1 MARDFN
7 PRDDRGSSR
16 GNSSGAGRSGGGAG
30 RPRRDDDRPRRDGE
44 RPTGAGR
51 PAGAGRPR
59 RDDGRP
65 SSDRPR
71 RDGDRPAGVGRPRRD
86 GDRPAGVGRP
96 RRDDDRP
103 RSDRPR
109 RDGDRPTGAGRP
121 RRDDDRPFSDRPRAD
136 RPRRD
141 GDRPAGA
148 GRPRRDDDRPRSDRP
163 RRDGDR
169 PTGAGRPR
177 RDDDRPRSDRPRR
190 DGDRPT
196 GAGRPRREESRP
208 GADRYTARPRPAG
221 KPDER
226 GGRERTNFDAS
237 QYVEVAADI
246 DTKVLP
252 KQVMAELRNISPAAA
267 EYCAKHLA
275 AAMYALEDDDA
286 ERAYKH
292 AVAARARAARL
303 ACVREM
309 VGLSAYHSQMW
320 AEALNEFRTF
330 QRLTGDPHFLPLMA
344 DCERGLGRPMKA
356 LAIARSEQVRSL
368 DADTKIEMRIV
379 ASGARRD
386 LGQLDAAIATLETPE
401 LKSKSHSFAVTR
413 LRYAYAEALLAADRL
428 AEARDWFVKTALG
441 DVEDLTD
448 AADRALEIDA

>member
-7 PRDDRGSSR
+7 PRSDRGSGQGR
-16 GNSSGAGRSGGGAG
+16 PGAGRPSSSRPSAG
-30 RPRRDDDRPRRDGE
+30 RPRRDDDRPRRDG
-44 RPTGAGR
+44 
-51 PAGAGRPR
+51 
-59 RDDGRP
+59 
-65 SSDRPR
+65 
-71 RDGDRPAGVGRPRRD
+71 
-86 GDRPAGVGRP
+86 
-96 RRDDDRP
+96 
-103 RSDRPR
+103 
-109 RDGDRPTGAGRP
+109 DRPT
-121 RRDDDRPFSDRPRAD
+121 
-136 RPRRD
+136 
-141 GDRPAGA
+141 GA

-190 DGDRPT
+190 DDDRPRADRPRSDRPRRDGVRPT
-196 GAGRPRREESRP
+196 GAGRPRRDESRP
-208 GADRYTARPRPAG
+208 GADRFTDRARPAG
-221 KPDER
+221 KPDDR

-237 QYVEVAADI
+237 QFVEVAADI
-246 DTKVLP
+246 DIKVLP

-292 AVAARARAARL
+292 AIAARGRAARL

-309 VGLSAYHSQMW
+309 VGLSAYHAQMW

-413 LRYAYAEALLAADRL
+413 LRYAYAEALLAANRL